1 MEAAAR
7 TGIVGGVLYA
17 VIESPVLVAA
27 GAGICIALAV
37 ATAFR
42 ALDPEPEV
50 AAKIVP
56 NSILG
61 LPPGVLDKILDKVCL
76 DVSTANLY
84 RLSGV
89 STEFRDSPILIAAK
103 NSAKA
108 NYVRGMHHLKKEEYI
123 QAILYLEKAATPKDE
138 YKGHAKAQFYL
149 GIMYEYGLG
158 VEQDHAKAFESF
170 KLSADQGDA
179 EAQCNLGHMYHDG
192 LGVKQDDKEAA
203 RLYQLSAE
211 QGHAPAQ
218 FRLGYMYQFGLGV
231 EWDHAKAVELFTLAA
246 DQGHAHS
253 KHYLDGLLA

>member
-1 MEAAAR
+1 MQGAAAAAAAG

-17 VIESPVLVAA
+17 VTESPVLVAA

-50 AAKIVP
+50 AAEIVP
-56 NSILG
+56 NSMLG

-103 NSAKA
+103 NSEKA

-138 YKGHAKAQFYL
+138 YKGL
-149 GIMYEYGLG
+149 
-158 VEQDHAKAFESF
+158 
-170 KLSADQGDA
+170 A
-179 EAQCNLGHMYHDG
+179 EAQCNLGHMYYNG
-192 LGVKQDDKEAA
+192 LGV
-203 RLYQLSAE
+203 S
-211 QGHAPAQ
+211 P
-218 FRLGYMYQFGLGV
+218 
-231 EWDHAKAVELFTLAA
+231 DHAKAVELFTLAA
-246 DQGHAHS
+246 DQGLAEAQCNLGYMYQNGQGVEEDHAEAIRLF
-253 KHYLDGLLA
+253 KLAADQGYAKAQNNLDSLLQPHPKQAQQQPNDPHTPPS